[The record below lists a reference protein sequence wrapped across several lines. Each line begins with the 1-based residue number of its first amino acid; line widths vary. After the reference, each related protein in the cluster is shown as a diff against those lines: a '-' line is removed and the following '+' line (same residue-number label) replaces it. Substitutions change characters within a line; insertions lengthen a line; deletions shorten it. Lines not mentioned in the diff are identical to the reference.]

1 MTAAADLLT
10 ELQARGVAL
19 VADGDRLRFHP
30 RHKVTG
36 NLLDRL
42 REHKPEL
49 LGILA
54 RREAAPPTPQDAHG
68 GAGPAPPHAPI
79 RRPICRCGS
88 TTWRDVPIHNG
99 QSTRR
104 DCGRCGRFI
113 SFPVWYGQPQP
124 EESPRIDGCLEYRTL
139 PLEQVADKT
148 A

>member
-1 MTAAADLLT
+1 MTAVDQLMT
-10 ELQARGVAL
+10 ELRGLGVIL
-19 VADGDRLRFHP
+19 QADGDRLRFHP

-68 GAGPAPPHAPI
+68 DAAPGPAPTQ
-79 RRPICRCGS
+79 RPVCRCGS

-113 SFPVWYGQPQP
+113 RFPVWYGQTQLH
-124 EESPRIDGCLEYRTL
+124 E
-139 PLEQVADKT
+139 
-148 A
+148 